1 MRVSAPILAT
11 KLNIGKVRPTLVNR
25 TRLLKLVE
33 GTLSSRL
40 TLITAPPGSGKTTI
54 LTAWAAR
61 HPNVVAWFTVD
72 ENDNVL
78 NRFLLCCEAA
88 MQTVLPE
95 IGKETRTYL
104 NSDVVEMQTA
114 DQVAE
119 TFFTLLINDVAKL
132 KREVVLVLDDYH
144 AIALEAIH
152 NALNFLLRNLPA
164 NWHVIISS
172 RNEPPLPLARLRA
185 RGELIE
191 LKQIDLRFSGDEIR
205 EFFERLGYPN
215 LPTETI
221 NALQMRTE
229 GWAAGLQLVA
239 LSAREASSLAQ
250 SNALVNASEGMN
262 GSHRYIADYLLDEV
276 LQQQLPGLQQF
287 LLQTG
292 ILNQLTAGLCDA
304 VTGRTG
310 SQAILE
316 QIEQANLFTMPLD
329 NKRQWYRY
337 HQLFADFL
345 RDRLQRTSPEKVAEL
360 HRRAAAWYKNT
371 GMLTEAITHFLLA
384 GSMTDAAD
392 LIEQYIRVTL
402 NVGLGM
408 NVLNWLESLPKT
420 LIMARPVLCLIL
432 AGLLTISGRRDRMEE
447 IQALLQAAY
456 QQLAE
461 GSDTE
466 LATALP
472 AIMSLMDGDV
482 SATIAHSKKSLDD
495 LMEQAPLLR
504 GVLALNLGEAY
515 RLSGDLRMATYLF
528 QEASILN
535 RSAGQPQ
542 SALIALCQ
550 QGYLEV
556 FSGDLRKANATF
568 RQSIRLIEDLAPT
581 ERPTSIVALIHI
593 GLSHL
598 LYSWNDLAAASYHTS
613 EGLRFSAHADAP
625 IALLAHLIEA
635 RVLIAQRDTEQALN
649 ALELAGKLVQEHN
662 LMAESGWLLKAHR
675 VRIWLVENRSQAAQ
689 QWVQALLANEGTLFD
704 PGREVEVLILV
715 QALSARKQ
723 HAEALRLLNIA
734 LTVWQADEQ
743 RVNRSTLI
751 EAMATQAVLYH
762 AVGKTEQGL
771 ITLNTALGLAE
782 TGGYVREFIDVGGS
796 ISTLLRQSS
805 APYARDVLGHF
816 EEKLSERELEL
827 LQLIADGLHNQDI
840 ATKLVVTAETV
851 KWHLKNI
858 YRKLGVASR
867 TEAIREA
874 RVRHLLGDRGISP

>member
-33 GTLSSRL
+33 GTLSARL

-61 HPNVVAWFTVD
+61 HPNMVAWFTVD
-72 ENDNVL
+72 ENDNAL

-88 MQTVLPE
+88 MQTVIPE
-95 IGKETRTYL
+95 IGKETKAYL
-104 NSDVVEMQTA
+104 TSEMPDGQSA

-119 TFFTLLINDVAKL
+119 TFFTLLINDVTKL

-144 AIALEAIH
+144 AITLDTIH

-172 RNEPPLPLARLRA
+172 RSEPPLPLARLRA

-191 LKQIDLRFSGDEIR
+191 LKQIDLRFSSDEIR

-215 LPTETI
+215 LPVETI
-221 NALQMRTE
+221 NALQARTE

-239 LSAREASSLAQ
+239 LSAREAGTLAQ
-250 SNALVNASEGMN
+250 PNALVHASEGMN
-262 GSHRYIADYLLDEV
+262 GTHRYIADYLLDEV

-304 VTGRTG
+304 VIGRTG

-345 RDRLQRTSPEKVAEL
+345 RDRLLHTAPERVSEL
-360 HRRAAAWYKNT
+360 HRRAASWYQQT
-371 GMLTEAITHFLLA
+371 GMLTEAITHYLIA
-384 GSMTDAAD
+384 GSMNDAAD
-392 LIEQYIRVTL
+392 LIEQYIRVTI
-402 NVGLGM
+402 NVGLGL
-408 NVLNWLESLPKT
+408 NVLNWLETLPPT
-420 LIMARPVLCLIL
+420 LVKGRPVLCLIM
-432 AGLLTISGRRDRMEE
+432 AGLLTISGRRDRMDE
-447 IQALLQAAY
+447 IQELLQAAY
-456 QQLAE
+456 AQLAD
-461 GSDTE
+461 GHDTE

-528 QEASILN
+528 QEASVLN
-535 RSAGQPQ
+535 RTAGQPQ

-568 RQSIRLIEDLAPT
+568 RQGIRLIEDLASH
-581 ERPTSIVALIHI
+581 ERPAAMVALIHI
-593 GLSHL
+593 GMAHL
-598 LYSWNDLAAASYHTS
+598 LYSWNDLAAATYHAS
-613 EGLRFSAHADAP
+613 EGLRFSASADP
-625 IALLAHLIEA
+625 PVALLAHLIEA
-635 RVLIAQRDTEQALN
+635 RVLIAQRDADQALN
-649 ALELAGKLVQEHN
+649 ALDQAEQLVQAHH
-662 LMAESGWLLKAHR
+662 LSAESNALLKAYR
-675 VRIWLVENRSQAAQ
+675 VRVWLVENRSQAAQ
-689 QWVQALLANEGTLFD
+689 QWVQNLLANEAALLD
-704 PGREVEVLILV
+704 PGRETELLTLV
-715 QALSARKQ
+715 QTLSTRKQ
-723 HAEALRLLNIA
+723 HPEALRLLTNA
-734 LTVWQADEQ
+734 LDAWQTDEQ
-743 RVNRSTLI
+743 RINRSTLI
-751 EAMATQAVLYH
+751 EGLAMQALLYH
-762 AVGKTEQGL
+762 TLSKTPQAL
-771 ITLNTALGLAE
+771 AALNSALTLAE
-782 TGGYVREFIDVGGS
+782 TGGYLREFIDIGNG
-796 ISTLLRQSS
+796 IATLLRQSS
-805 APYARDVLGHF
+805 APYAREVLGHF

-840 ATKLVVTAETV
+840 AAKLVVTAETV

-874 RVRHLLGDRGISP
+874 RVRHLLGDRG

>member
-33 GTLSSRL
+33 GTLTARL

-61 HPNVVAWFTVD
+61 HPNMVAWFTVD

-88 MQTVLPE
+88 MQTVIPE
-95 IGKETRTYL
+95 IGKETKTYL
-104 NSDVVEMQTA
+104 NSDMADMQTA

-144 AIALEAIH
+144 TITLEAIH

-172 RNEPPLPLARLRA
+172 RSEPPLPLARLRA
-185 RGELIE
+185 RGELVE
-191 LKQIDLRFSGDEIR
+191 LKQPDLRFSGEEIR
-205 EFFERLGYPN
+205 EFFERLGYAN

-221 NALQMRTE
+221 NALQARTE

-239 LSAREASSLAQ
+239 LSAREAGSLAQ
-250 SNALVNASEGMN
+250 SNALVHASEGMN
-262 GSHRYIADYLLDEV
+262 GTHRYIADYLLDEV
-276 LQQQLPGLQQF
+276 LHQQLPGLQQF

-345 RDRLQRTSPEKVAEL
+345 RDRLQVTAPEKVADL
-360 HRRAAAWYKNT
+360 HRRAADWYKGT
-371 GMLTEAITHFLLA
+371 SMLTEAISHYLLA
-384 GSMTDAAD
+384 GSMVEAAD

-402 NVGLGM
+402 NIGLGM
-408 NVLNWLESLPKT
+408 NVLNWLETLPKT
-420 LIMARPVLCLIL
+420 LVKARPVLCLIL
-432 AGLLTISGRRDRMEE
+432 AGLLTISGRRDRMDE
-447 IQALLQAAY
+447 IQELLQAAY
-456 QQLAE
+456 SQLAD
-461 GSDTE
+461 SNDTD

-472 AIMSLMDGDV
+472 AIMSLMEGDV

-495 LMEQAPLLR
+495 LMEHAPLLR

-528 QEASILN
+528 QEASVLN
-535 RSAGQPQ
+535 RTAGQPQ
-542 SALIALCQ
+542 SAVIALCQ

-568 RQSIRLIEDLAPT
+568 RQSIRLLEDLAPA
-581 ERPTSIVALIHI
+581 ERPSSIVALIHI

-598 LYSWNDLAAASYHTS
+598 MYSWNDLAAASYHTS
-613 EGLRFSAHADAP
+613 EGLRAGANADAP

-635 RVLIAQRDTEQALN
+635 RVLIAQRDTDLALN
-649 ALELAGKLVQEHN
+649 ALEQAEKVVQAHN
-662 LMAESGWLLKAHR
+662 LSAESGALLKAYR

-689 QWVQALLANEGTLFD
+689 QWMQALLANEAALLD
-704 PGREVEVLILV
+704 PGRETELLTLV
-715 QALSARKQ
+715 QTLSVRKQ
-723 HAEALRLLNIA
+723 HAEALRLLTNA
-734 LTVWQADEQ
+734 LALWQHEDQ

-751 EAMATQAVLYH
+751 EALAIQGLLYH
-762 AVGKTEQGL
+762 ALGKTEQGL
-771 ITLNTALGLAE
+771 TSLNTALGLAE
-782 TGGYVREFIDVGGS
+782 TGGYIREFIDVGGGVT
-796 ISTLLRQSS
+796 TLLRQSS

-840 ATKLVVTAETV
+840 AAKLVVTAETV

-874 RVRHLLGDRGISP
+874 RVRHLLGDRG